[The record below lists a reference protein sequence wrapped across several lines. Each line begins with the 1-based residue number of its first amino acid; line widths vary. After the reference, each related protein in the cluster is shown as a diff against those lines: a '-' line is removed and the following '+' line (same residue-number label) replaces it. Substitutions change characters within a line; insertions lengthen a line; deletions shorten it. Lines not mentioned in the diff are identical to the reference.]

1 MLREGR
7 AEEGETGKKPEMPP
21 GRETGRRC
29 PRALSG
35 TGRMRTANLP
45 ESIAAKGRNKGQRK
59 TETSVNVAC
68 QIAEKHVEDRKILW
82 PFC

>member
-29 PRALSG
+29 PGALSG

-45 ESIAAKGRNKGQRK
+45 ESIGRKK
-59 TETSVNVAC
+59 LATT
-68 QIAEKHVEDRKILW
+68 AEGLPLPGLLSGAPDAR
-82 PFC
+82 